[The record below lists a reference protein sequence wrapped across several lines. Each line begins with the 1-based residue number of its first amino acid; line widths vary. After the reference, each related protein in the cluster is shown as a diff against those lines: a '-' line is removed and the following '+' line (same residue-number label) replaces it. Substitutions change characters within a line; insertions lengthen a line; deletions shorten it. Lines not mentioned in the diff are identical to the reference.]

1 MKPLRLKIDFEIPK
15 CVLQQKW
22 PSFYT
27 IGSCFAENQS
37 SRLTRLGFSLNSN
50 PFGIIYNPV
59 SIEKILCRIVDDDKY
74 TSHDFKSV
82 DGYFSLEHHGSYKYE
97 MLDAAINESNSILT
111 KTKERLKQTDICV
124 ITLGTSLVYQYDHK
138 IVANCHRL
146 PTQDFK
152 QIQLTYQEIFNSLN
166 SIIKY
171 CKSLNNNI
179 QLVFT
184 VSPIRHLKSGIVK
197 NQRSKALLI
206 SSIHDVIESLNH
218 SNTTYFPA
226 YEIFIDELRDYR
238 FCEEDLSHPNKQAQ
252 DYIWE
257 RFCET
262 YFSENTKTIISS
274 VEKYT
279 NYKNHRPIKLEPYQE
294 KLDQMKKQLIKTYPF
309 LHL

>member
-1 MKPLRLKIDFEIPK
+1 MI
-15 CVLQQKW
+15 
-22 PSFYT
+22 
-27 IGSCFAENQS
+27 
-37 SRLTRLGFSLNSN
+37 
-50 PFGIIYNPV
+50 
-59 SIEKILCRIVDDDKY
+59 
-74 TSHDFKSV
+74 
-82 DGYFSLEHHGSYKYE
+82 
-97 MLDAAINESNSILT
+97 
-111 KTKERLKQTDICV
+111 
-124 ITLGTSLVYQYDHK
+124 
-138 IVANCHRL
+138 
-146 PTQDFK
+146 
-152 QIQLTYQEIFNSLN
+152 
-166 SIIKY
+166 
-171 CKSLNNNI
+171 
-179 QLVFT
+179 FT

-206 SSIHDVIESLNH
+206 STIHDVIESLNH

>member
-1 MKPLRLKIDFEIPK
+1 
-15 CVLQQKW
+15 
-22 PSFYT
+22 
-27 IGSCFAENQS
+27 
-37 SRLTRLGFSLNSN
+37 
-50 PFGIIYNPV
+50 
-59 SIEKILCRIVDDDKY
+59 
-74 TSHDFKSV
+74 
-82 DGYFSLEHHGSYKYE
+82 
-97 MLDAAINESNSILT
+97 
-111 KTKERLKQTDICV
+111 
-124 ITLGTSLVYQYDHK
+124 
-138 IVANCHRL
+138 
-146 PTQDFK
+146 
-152 QIQLTYQEIFNSLN
+152 
-166 SIIKY
+166 
-171 CKSLNNNI
+171 
-179 QLVFT
+179 
-184 VSPIRHLKSGIVK
+184 LKSGIVK

-206 SSIHDVIESLNH
+206 SSIHDVIESLDH
-218 SNTTYFPA
+218 STTTYFPA